1 MVKKYP
7 DKSDIINIG
16 ISNEKNTKKNR
27 QSILPF
33 PADRGAGKCTF
44 TSFLQETGRKICGK
58 SEKDRIYIRDS
69 RRLKNHSRRQSGMHF
84 GYVTENGVNSNVY
97 VT

>member
-1 MVKKYP
+1 MKKYP

-44 TSFLQETGRKICGK
+44 TSFLQETGRNIPADIAQA
-58 SEKDRIYIRDS
+58 SEFIETKNDRYESSIA
-69 RRLKNHSRRQSGMHF
+69 QG
-84 GYVTENGVNSNVY
+84 GSNVSGGDRKS
-97 VT
+97 VV

>member
-1 MVKKYP
+1 MKKYP

-27 QSILPF
+27 KNILPF

-44 TSFLQETGRKICGK
+44 APFLQETGRKICGK
-58 SEKDRIYIRDS
+58 SEKDRIYIRDN
-69 RRLKNHSRRQSGMHF
+69 RRLKNHSRRQPAMNF
-84 GYVTENGVNSNVY
+84 VYVTENGVNSNVY

>member
-44 TSFLQETGRKICGK
+44 APFLQETGRKICGK
-58 SEKDRIYIRDS
+58 SEKERIYIRDN
-69 RRLKNHSRRQSGMHF
+69 RRLKNHSRRQSGMNF